1 MIPTNTKEKIT
12 AYTKELRLPAIRQ
25 NYQAHARQSIKE
37 KISYEGYLLT
47 LLEDEFENRLK
58 RRKISRIRQ
67 ANFPY
72 KKYLQD
78 LERKELPKNAA
89 DKIDIL
95 ESLEFIKQGQN
106 VILAGNPGTG
116 KTHLAIGLGIKACM
130 EDYKVFFTTVP
141 RLITQIRECK
151 SQKTLRTLEN
161 RFEKFDLVVCDE
173 FGYIS
178 FDKEGAELLFSHL
191 SLRAGRKSTIVTT
204 NLSFDRWSE
213 IFGDPVLTA
222 AMVDRLTHKAYLI
235 NMNGY
240 GNNLIMQ
247 SPVQSMLIIGILQ
260 AYFAFGLYIT
270 FISYRVL

>member
-1 MIPTNTKEKIT
+1 MIPTNTKEKII
-12 AYTKELRLPAIRQ
+12 AYTKELHLPAIRQ

-37 KISYEGYLLT
+37 KMSYEGYMLA
-47 LLEDEFENRLK
+47 LLEDEFENRIK

-67 ANFPY
+67 ADFPY

-78 LERKELPKNAA
+78 LQREELPKNAA
-89 DKIDIL
+89 EKIDIL

-116 KTHLAIGLGIKACM
+116 KTHMAIGLGIKACL
-130 EDYKVFFTTVP
+130 EDYRVFFTTVP
-141 RLITQIRECK
+141 RLITQVRECR

-191 SLRAGRKSTIVTT
+191 SLRAGRKSTIITT

-222 AMVDRLTHKAYLI
+222 AMVDRLTHKAFLI
-235 NMNGY
+235 NM
-240 GNNLIMQ
+240 
-247 SPVQSMLIIGILQ
+247 S
-260 AYFAFGLYIT
+260 GL
-270 FISYRVL
+270 SYRVKETKKWINN